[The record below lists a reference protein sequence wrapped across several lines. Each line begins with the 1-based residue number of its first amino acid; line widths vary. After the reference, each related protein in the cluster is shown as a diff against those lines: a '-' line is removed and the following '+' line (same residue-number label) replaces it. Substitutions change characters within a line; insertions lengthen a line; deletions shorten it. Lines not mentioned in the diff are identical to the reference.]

1 MYKLIFIA
9 AFIMTIHGIQAV
21 QVIHR
26 SDSSRT
32 EKETYELNQ
41 REEHQE
47 LLRRQ
52 VKIQQEMLNL
62 QRQQQQQQ
70 EREYRSRR

>member
-1 MYKLIFIA
+1 MYRLIFIA
-9 AFIMTIHGIQAV
+9 AFIMTIHEIQAV
-21 QVIHR
+21 QIIHS

-41 REEHQE
+41 REEQQE

-52 VKIQQEMLNL
+52 VQIQQEMLNL
-62 QRQQQQQQ
+62 QRQQQFKQQQ
-70 EREYRSRR
+70 ECRR